1 MTLSR
6 PIAIAASGLALVGL
20 LAVGSVAVAGGQA
33 AISIVDK
40 TFSPSDRTVNVG
52 DTVVWTVTKA
62 FSEPHSVTSGALGD
76 PNSGKAFD
84 SGIKLRN
91 NGDTFS
97 QTFSTAGTFAY
108 YCQVHPTEMK
118 GTITV
123 LAPGQSAAAAASGAP
138 AASGAQAASA
148 PPGGGSERPPI
159 ATSDK
164 LTAAGILVV
173 VLALLFGSA
182 WYYRRVN
189 R

>member
-6 PIAIAASGLALVGL
+6 PVAIAASALALVGL
-20 LAVGSVAVAGGQA
+20 LAIASVALAGQA

-40 TFSPSDRTVNVG
+40 TFSPADLTVNVG

-62 FSEPHSVTSGALGD
+62 YIEAHSVTSGAPGD
-76 PNSGKAFD
+76 ADSGKLFD

-108 YCQVHPTEMK
+108 YCEVHPTEMK

-123 LAPGQSAAAAASGAP
+123 LGPGQTAGAAASGAP
-138 AASGAQAASA
+138 AASAA
-148 PPGGGSERPPI
+148 PGGESGRPPI
-159 ATSDK
+159 TTSDK
-164 LTAAGILVV
+164 LTAAGILVAALV
-173 VLALLFGSA
+173 VLFGSA